1 MQKKK
6 IKIPI
11 YFGDLII
18 IQVENSEEK
27 EKIIKKYNLE
37 ILNGNEA
44 FMFRNHHYSGYTRYI
59 MVFEEET
66 NPRIIAHESLHLVRC
81 IFEDRKIFFET
92 NYNDEAQCYLLGWIV
107 GECHK
112 FLNIKKL

>member
-18 IQVENSEEK
+18 IQVENSEEI
-27 EKIIKKYNLE
+27 EKIKKKYNIELP
-37 ILNGNEA
+37 NSFNA
-44 FMFRNHHYSGYTRYI
+44 FTFNIYKKRYTRYI
-59 MVFEEET
+59 MVFEENC
-66 NPRIIAHESLHLVRC
+66 NPRMIAHESLHVVRY
-81 IFEDRKIFFET
+81 IFEDRKMWFET
-92 NYNDEAQCYLLGWIV
+92 NDNDEAQCYLLGWIV

>member
-18 IQVENSEEK
+18 IQVEDSK
-27 EKIIKKYNLE
+27 EINTIIQKYN
-37 ILNGNEA
+37 IIIINNPSA
-44 FMFRNHHYSGYTRYI
+44 FTFRNNHNNGYTEYI
-59 MVFEEET
+59 MVFEKET
-66 NPRIIAHESLHLVRC
+66 NPRIIAHESLHIVRYM
-81 IFEDRKIFFET
+81 FEDRKMFFET
-92 NYNDEAQCYLLGWIV
+92 NENDEAQCYLLGWIV

-112 FLNIKKL
+112 FLDKK